1 MAHKNTDTV
10 IWQWNCRGY
19 HHKQPVLRQHLRTSS
34 REPDVLIL
42 QETHE
47 TPITLPGYQPFI
59 AANAPHGVSTL
70 VRHRITAIEHDLHD
84 RRTEHLFIELIPH
97 KKRTDGIFILNIYN
111 APSLRHSRFL
121 ALFKKALN
129 AAGSSPLVI
138 GGDFNLLHTG
148 WGYKHCSAAGRNLWQ
163 DSHDLGF
170 TLITD
175 PTFPTRLGTSTARDT
190 TPDLT
195 FSKNVVNAQWRN
207 TEYDLGS
214 DHSIIEITLP
224 HLTAVSTRTRE
235 FTWVDWDAFRKHRTA
250 ETTDTPI
257 TDIESWSRD
266 LLSDTQLATR
276 TIKTDAPT
284 ERMDSRLAHLIEAK
298 TAILSRW
305 KGQRLNKRLR
315 KKVALLN
322 ENIKEHCRVL
332 NQQQWA
338 ELCNSLDGQL
348 HHSRSWKI
356 LKHLLDNTSTRSQQQ
371 DRLTKL
377 LFTETKTRGQDHVT
391 NTLCQKY
398 IPSGPAKPQG
408 PYTGSSNSAL
418 DEDFSVAEVHAAL
431 RKLNSRSAPGPDG
444 VTNKALRNLDD
455 PSVEQLT
462 EYINDCWRQGSIP
475 SSYKTAKVPS
485 GTYLKMHTLFKCS
498 RCNARERALGMQA
511 KSTF

>member
-1 MAHKNTDTV
+1 MQRVTAIESNLQTLFTTSTSVTPAIIMDTTEIAHDTGGLFDPSSCHTHNTDTV
-10 IWQWNCRGY
+10 IWQWNCRCY
-19 HHKQPVLRQHLRTSS
+19 LHKQPVLRQHLRTSS
-34 REPDVLIL
+34 RPPDVLLL
-42 QETHE
+42 QETHG

-70 VRHRITAIEHDLHD
+70 VRNRTTAIEHDLHD

-111 APSLRHSRFL
+111 APSLRHSPERRRR
-121 ALFKKALN
+121 
-129 AAGSSPLVI
+129 SPLVI
-138 GGDFNLLHTG
+138 GGDFNLPHTG

-163 DSHDLGF
+163 DSHDIGF

-175 PTFPTRLGTSTARDT
+175 PTFLTRLGTSTARDT

-195 FSKNVVNAQWRN
+195 FTKNVVNAQWCN
-207 TEYDLGS
+207 TQYDLGS

-224 HLTAVSTRTRE
+224 HLTALSTRTRE
-235 FTWVDWDAFRKHRTA
+235 FAFVDWDAFREYRTEKA
-250 ETTDTPI
+250 ADTSI
-257 TDIESWSRD
+257 TDIESWPRD
-266 LLSDTQLATR
+266 FQSDTQLATR
-276 TIKTDAPT
+276 TIKTDDPT
-284 ERMDSRLAHLIEAK
+284 ERMDSRLARLIEAK
-298 TAILSRW
+298 TSILSRW
-305 KGQRLNKRLR
+305 KGQRLNKQLR

-322 ENIKEHCRVL
+322 KNIEEHCRVL

-348 HHSRSWKI
+348 HRFRSWKI
-356 LKHLLDNTSTRSQQQ
+356 LKHLDNTTTRSQQQ

-377 LFTETKTRGQDHVT
+377 LFTETKAHGKDHVT

-398 IPSGPAKPQG
+398 IPSGSARPHG

-418 DEDFSVAEVHAAL
+418 DEDFSVAVVHAAL

-444 VTNKALRNLDD
+444 VTNKTLRNLDD

-475 SSYKTAKVPS
+475 LS
-485 GTYLKMHTLFKCS
+485 
-498 RCNARERALGMQA
+498 
-511 KSTF
+511 